1 VQRTRRPPLAG
12 VRVLDLTRFIAGPY
26 CTMLLADQGAE
37 VVKVEPLAGEE
48 TRALEPMLGEGDSEI
63 AVYFL
68 RFNRS
73 KKSVCLDLKHDEGRR
88 LFERL
93 VGSADV
99 LVENFRPGVLDRL
112 GFGWPALKTLNQR
125 LVYCSVTGFGHSE
138 SPFRDYAAFTPI
150 VEATAGTLIYRS
162 REERPTIAGY
172 PVGDIYPAALASAA
186 ISMALYRREHDGEGA
201 RIDMA
206 MYDAMISM
214 NERAI
219 GMSAMLDHDVLPGIA
234 ADLGSAP
241 SGVFRARDGFLSIS
255 VVGERIWQRF
265 CQAIGRQDWLEDARL
280 GSGPLRAEHFESII
294 LPGIEDWL
302 ADQDRADAV
311 QTLIAAGVPSAEVV
325 RPAEIAAS
333 EQAQAREM
341 IIDYPAPGGVVATV
355 VGNPTRFSDEP
366 RVPAGPAPAVGE
378 HTREVLRTW
387 IGLDDADVDRLLASD
402 VVRETKVS
410 VP

>member
-1 VQRTRRPPLAG
+1 MNSERKPPLDG

-37 VVKVEPLAGEE
+37 VVKVEPLSGEE
-48 TRALEPMLGEGDSEI
+48 TRALEPMLGDGNAQV

-73 KKSVCLDLKHDEGRR
+73 KKSICLELKSEEGQR

-93 VGSADV
+93 VHEADV
-99 LVENFRPGVLDRL
+99 LIENFRPGVLERL
-112 GFGWPALKTLNQR
+112 GFGWSRLRALNER
-125 LVYCSVTGFGHSE
+125 LVYCSITGFGHSE

-162 REERPTIAGY
+162 RDERPTIAGY

-186 ISMALYRREHDGEGA
+186 IAMALYRREADGLGA

-219 GMSAMLDHDVLPGIA
+219 GMSAMLGDDILPGIA

-241 SGVFRARDGFLSIS
+241 SGVFRARDGFMSIS
-255 VVGERIWQRF
+255 VVGERIWRRF
-265 CQAIGRQDWLEDARL
+265 CHAIGREDWLEDERL
-280 GSGPLRAEHFESII
+280 ASGPLRAEHFDSII

-302 ADQDRADAV
+302 ADQDRAGAV
-311 QTLIAAGVPSAEVV
+311 RTLTDAGVPAAEVA

-333 EQAQAREM
+333 EQARTRDM
-341 IIDYPAPGGVVATV
+341 IIQYPAPRGVVATV
-355 VGNPTRFSDEP
+355 VGNPMRFDDEQ
-366 RVPAGPAPAVGE
+366 RPAAGAAPAPGE
-378 HTREVLRTW
+378 HTREVLRSW
-387 IGLDDADVDRLLASD
+387 VGLEDDEIGALLASG
-402 VVRETKVS
+402 VVRQDGGS
-410 VP
+410 P

>member
-1 VQRTRRPPLAG
+1 MHRDRRPPLAG

-37 VVKVEPLAGEE
+37 VVKVEPLSGEE
-48 TRALEPMLGEGDSEI
+48 TRVLPPMLGEGDSEI
-63 AVYFL
+63 AAYFL

-73 KKSVCLDLKHDEGRR
+73 KKSLCLDLKLAEGRS

-93 VGSADV
+93 VETADV
-99 LVENFRPGVLDRL
+99 LVENFRPGVLEKL
-112 GFGWPALKTLNQR
+112 GFGWPALQALNDR
-125 LVYCSVTGFGHSE
+125 LVYCSISGFGHSA

-162 REERPTIAGY
+162 REDRPTIAGY

-186 ISMALYRREHDGEGA
+186 ISMALYRREHDRLGA

-219 GMSAMLDHDVLPGIA
+219 GMSAMLDYDILPGIA
-234 ADLGSAP
+234 AELGSAP
-241 SGVFRARDGFLSIS
+241 SGVFRARDGFMSIS
-255 VVGERIWQRF
+255 VVGEPIWQRF
-265 CQAIGRQDWLEDARL
+265 CKAIGREDWLEDKRL
-280 GSGPLRAEHFESII
+280 ASGPLRAEQVDSII
-294 LPGIEDWL
+294 VPGIEAWL
-302 ADQDRADAV
+302 AEQDRAEAV
-311 QTLIAAGVPSAEVV
+311 RTLIAAGVPSAEVV
-325 RPAEIAAS
+325 RPAEIANS
-333 EQAQAREM
+333 EQARARDM

-366 RVPAGPAPAVGE
+366 RLAAGPAPALGE

-387 IGLDDADVDRLLASD
+387 VGFDDADVDRLVAAD
-402 VVRETKVS
+402 VVREWAAR
-410 VP
+410 